1 MLDALSLCGP
11 RTSVPRSPRYAEVT
25 DARAGRDPTKTFR
38 LRSKMRSEGDRRWA
52 LLNKTIR
59 QAFIEHDLVGM
70 RGVGRLPFADKSEGF
85 AAWLRQELAHKVF
98 GMDGRWLL
106 PYVRHAAAI
115 AQTHAEGHAPGS
127 KVDPLRIKMM
137 ENYAVNELRGIVEA
151 AQQQIVRMVTH
162 SIMAADPPTKAANA
176 LASVFRTMRNRT
188 RAMSEFVTA
197 KTHATCTL
205 SAFRN
210 AGVTSVG
217 IIPERHKLH
226 DWGPEAWEA
235 SALARKGRAKALAR
249 IARAEA
255 WARKYNKKRR
265 GPKPGDRPNAAAL
278 GYSYSSENFGVD
290 DSEGPGHPFRGNQ
303 YTTGESG
310 GGEITAEQAI
320 AHIDKKYPRAGK
332 EVGGLEVLSHVPN
345 TASIGAELGNED
357 KYTELPGIREVPF
370 SAFGQQKPVRNKR
383 TEYLAEQI
391 KQNGQIKP
399 LIVIEERSGLDK
411 GPYVLEG
418 SHRFDALML
427 AGKKS
432 FPAVVVVSHDADQ
445 PGHPFRGNQY
455 VAYQSWPMSEFSQH
469 TNETFS
475 RQQREG
481 QVARGLKGYVG
492 HAWTQEARSRVHSM
506 PTHHVLRVE
515 GAGAAFKRQAEKAG
529 FKVYPSY
536 GFRKDAIDA
545 RRKPLTPR
553 EAAELPW
560 RGEQRVRVPISRP
573 PWLQETENR
582 PIEEVPS
589 YEEVSIETAE
599 DSDVCDLCS
608 DLSEAGPYELDEAED
623 LIPAHPWAVLEGTTV
638 ASYGPVNEMV
648 RARFVGPAVYLRTSA
663 KFFAIGPN
671 HPMLT
676 DRGWL
681 RAHEIKEG
689 DKLLYDLRC
698 EGAIGG
704 ASGAYFKQIPF
715 IEDAF
720 ETFPLIMAGI
730 TGAKHDFH
738 GDIRWCDDKIDVVF
752 PASDLLQ
759 IAKLGSIQH
768 GGEHRF
774 ARSNVPRHSLT
785 EASTAQQFLL
795 RIFHSA
801 CSFVGGA
808 NLHPALPFS
817 HAAPFDNFLF
827 RGTAQPNAGLNQ
839 RAHNHAPA
847 GSVSTRK
854 RDNAVA
860 ALIQRDY
867 ALLRWDRV
875 LDVHVR
881 QFSGWAFDAS
891 TTSGLY
897 NNAGYIVSNCRCAF
911 TPSRRGSVHDAGDL
925 PGHPFRGNQYVTGE
939 GGGGTEQFKAWFGN
953 SKVVDKNGSP
963 LVVYHGTTTPEDFS
977 EFSVGEPQAQEHDE
991 YWRAGSGGDPRTF
1004 LGSHFAEE
1012 ARVAN
1017 KFAGGL
1023 YGEREKQPEGGRV
1036 YPVFLKIENP
1046 YKTSDSGMFDRMM
1059 RGNYPHSD
1067 VDWELEEDGDIEETS
1082 AKYESDPEYRA
1093 EINERAVSNA
1103 AQRDEPDFSLAQ
1115 EMAADYRANL
1125 QKEGYDGIK
1134 YTNEVEGGTSWV
1146 AFHPAQIKSAI
1157 VSKFSPN
1164 KPGIK
1169 DEVGLGRLV
1178 SQTTYVEDIE
1188 AAGVL
1193 FHTPTGH
1200 MLLMKRADTGQW
1212 SIPAG
1217 GLEGN
1222 EEPLQAAQRESAEE
1236 TGNPG
1241 DHKAVKVDERTT
1253 SGVHFHTF
1261 AQPAEWQFAPILNPE
1276 HTKYGWFQKQN
1287 LPKPLHPG
1295 LAATMHAMSEGG
1307 VVPFADARKQDVD
1320 GGSS

>member
-162 SIMAADPPTKAANA
+162 SIMAADSPTKAANA
-176 LASVFRTMRNRT
+176 LAPVFRTMRNRT

-235 SALARKGRAKALAR
+235 SAEARRGRAKALAR

-255 WARKYNKKRR
+255 WARRYNKKHP
-265 GPKPGDRPNAAAL
+265 GPRPGDRPNAAVL

-290 DSEGPGHPFRGNQ
+290 
-303 YTTGESG
+303 
-310 GGEITAEQAI
+310 
-320 AHIDKKYPRAGK
+320 
-332 EVGGLEVLSHVPN
+332 
-345 TASIGAELGNED
+345 
-357 KYTELPGIREVPF
+357 TE
-370 SAFGQQKPVRNKR
+370 
-383 TEYLAEQI
+383 
-391 KQNGQIKP
+391 
-399 LIVIEERSGLDK
+399 
-411 GPYVLEG
+411 
-418 SHRFDALML
+418 
-427 AGKKS
+427 
-432 FPAVVVVSHDADQ
+432 
-445 PGHPFRGNQY
+445 
-455 VAYQSWPMSEFSQH
+455 
-469 TNETFS
+469 
-475 RQQREG
+475 
-481 QVARGLKGYVG
+481 
-492 HAWTQEARSRVHSM
+492 
-506 PTHHVLRVE
+506 
-515 GAGAAFKRQAEKAG
+515 
-529 FKVYPSY
+529 
-536 GFRKDAIDA
+536 DA

-977 EFSVGEPQAQEHDE
+977 EFSVGEPQAQ
-991 YWRAGSGGDPRTF
+991 
-1004 LGSHFAEE
+1004 
-1012 ARVAN
+1012 
-1017 KFAGGL
+1017 
-1023 YGEREKQPEGGRV
+1023 
-1036 YPVFLKIENP
+1036 
-1046 YKTSDSGMFDRMM
+1046 
-1059 RGNYPHSD
+1059 
-1067 VDWELEEDGDIEETS
+1067 
-1082 AKYESDPEYRA
+1082 
-1093 EINERAVSNA
+1093 
-1103 AQRDEPDFSLAQ
+1103 
-1115 EMAADYRANL
+1115 
-1125 QKEGYDGIK
+1125 
-1134 YTNEVEGGTSWV
+1134 
-1146 AFHPAQIKSAI
+1146 
-1157 VSKFSPN
+1157 
-1164 KPGIK
+1164 
-1169 DEVGLGRLV
+1169 
-1178 SQTTYVEDIE
+1178 
-1188 AAGVL
+1188 
-1193 FHTPTGH
+1193 
-1200 MLLMKRADTGQW
+1200 
-1212 SIPAG
+1212 
-1217 GLEGN
+1217 
-1222 EEPLQAAQRESAEE
+1222 
-1236 TGNPG
+1236 
-1241 DHKAVKVDERTT
+1241 
-1253 SGVHFHTF
+1253 
-1261 AQPAEWQFAPILNPE
+1261 
-1276 HTKYGWFQKQN
+1276 
-1287 LPKPLHPG
+1287 
-1295 LAATMHAMSEGG
+1295 
-1307 VVPFADARKQDVD
+1307 
-1320 GGSS
+1320 